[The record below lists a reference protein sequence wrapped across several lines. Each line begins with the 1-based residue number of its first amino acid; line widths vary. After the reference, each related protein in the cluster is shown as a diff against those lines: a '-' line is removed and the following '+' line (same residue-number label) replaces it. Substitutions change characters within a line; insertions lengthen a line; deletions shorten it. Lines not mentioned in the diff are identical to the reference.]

1 MLSPALSTWLYPLPT
16 WIRTATRYHIFSPVH
31 REINNRLRDISIF
44 FPKTNQL
51 VDGTAGIQVHN
62 CLTPKP
68 GFYFWFC
75 FVLPSGCP
83 HTFPLHFLM
92 MQNLCWSQLPFCP
105 HFWSQSA
112 SRSQAYASRKTT
124 EVSWGGHVADRSGHV
139 LVNSPGRRDS
149 WSAFGTQLW
158 GQNQKRVFFMP
169 ESHGLMPS
177 HGLSLDPLEPPA
189 WEKLKE
195 IRFPEH
201 LQASW

>member
-83 HTFPLHFLM
+83 HTFLLHFLM

-112 SRSQAYASRKTT
+112 SRSQAYASREDHWSLMRRAHSRQIWT
-124 EVSWGGHVADRSGHV
+124 RSGQQPWKEGLLISIWNPSCGV
-139 LVNSPGRRDS
+139 RTRNVCSLC
-149 WSAFGTQLW
+149 L
-158 GQNQKRVFFMP
+158 
-169 ESHGLMPS
+169 SHTV
-177 HGLSLDPLEPPA
+177 
-189 WEKLKE
+189 
-195 IRFPEH
+195 
-201 LQASW
+201 